1 MQRRERKDEG
11 LALAR
16 EPVLLRA
23 DSNQIK
29 ASRREQSRRVSRTG
43 FLPAEYR
50 SNREAYLCDASRERF
65 GFNNYDT
72 AEQRWSREMKSSL
85 SCPEVRR
92 LLWHSLPRRVVFDS
106 NDDDRKSGGFLKL
119 HFDIPN
125 GV

>member
-72 AEQRWSREMKSSL
+72 GRAAVESRNEVIPFLSRGSSSSL
-85 SCPEVRR
+85 A
-92 LLWHSLPRRVVFDS
+92 
-106 NDDDRKSGGFLKL
+106 
-119 HFDIPN
+119 
-125 GV
+125 